1 MRNLFRVVSILIIV
15 SIIISGCSF
24 FGDDTDLEENG
35 DPSTE
40 EGIKTDN
47 GEMINDIETTGLN
60 MRETIF
66 YYVNDDG
73 NIVPHVMSIPWEEG
87 IARAAVNNL
96 IDSDEVRARISDSGL
111 SPVLPK
117 GTEILGLTIRDGLAK
132 IDFNCNFINFSSKK
146 EEENAVSAVIYTL
159 TEFPTVDMVQFMIEG
174 ENIETLLFGTN
185 ISGVFDRDD
194 VN

>member
-1 MRNLFRVVSILIIV
+1 MRNLFRVVSILIII
-15 SIIISGCSF
+15 SIITSGCSF

-35 DPSTE
+35 DPSTQ
-40 EGIKTDN
+40 EGINTDN
-47 GEMINDIETTGLN
+47 GEMINDIETSGLN

-66 YYVNDDG
+66 YYVSDDG
-73 NIVPHVMSIPWEEG
+73 NIVPYVMSIPWEEG

-96 IDSDEVRARISDSGL
+96 IDSDEVRVRISDSGL
-111 SPVLPK
+111 NPVLPK

-132 IDFNCNFINFSSKK
+132 IDFNSNFINFSSKK
-146 EEENAVSAVIYTL
+146 EEENAMSAVIYTL

-174 ENIETLLFGTN
+174 ENIETLLFGTD

-194 VN
+194 LN